1 MNNYSIKIVRR
12 TDKQNAKG
20 ENPLILQII
29 INSRS
34 KKISLK
40 ESIDPKFWDD
50 KNSKAIGKGFKSL
63 NVKLNKI
70 KSDLEAHCSLKEAGG
85 ISITFDLI
93 DRYLKGKNDNDF
105 YQLFDEIVEAKG
117 LKEATA
123 YKYSLLRKRLK
134 SYKSNIYTSDIDYN
148 FVKGFD
154 SYLKKLD
161 LKEGGAVYNMHK
173 CLKSII
179 HQIYLMEKISFSPYN
194 NFKFKG
200 PKVNEEYLTED
211 EVVSL
216 RNLKFDDLQSKKYKL
231 TKDMFLFSCYTG
243 LRFIDCDYLLVKNI
257 DLKNSILSIIQ
268 EKTNKVL
275 KVPFNS
281 QAKSVLCKY
290 MIGKKRNEKVFPK
303 IANQTINNNLKD
315 LADMAGINK
324 RVHFHLGRH
333 TFGSSLINLFN
344 IPLPL
349 VSKLLGHKNISNT
362 LIYTNSNFSVLQ
374 NAMKDFRYG
383 KKS

>member
-50 KNSKAIGKGFKSL
+50 KNSRAIGKGFKSL

-70 KSDLEAHCSLKEAGG
+70 KSDLEAHCSLQEAGMV
-85 ISITFDLI
+85 SITFDLI
-93 DRYLKGKNDNDF
+93 GRYLKGKNDNDF
-105 YQLFDEIVEAKG
+105 YQLFDEIVVDKN
-117 LKEATA
+117 LKEATS

-134 SYKSNIYTSDIDYN
+134 SFKSNIYTSDIDYN
-148 FVKGFD
+148 FVKSFD
-154 SYLKKLD
+154 SFLRKMD
-161 LKEGGAVYNMHK
+161 LKDGGAIYNMHK

-200 PKVNEEYLTED
+200 PKINDEYLNED
-211 EVVSL
+211 EVMSL
-216 RNLKFDDLQSKKYKL
+216 RNLKLDDQQTKKYKL

-243 LRFIDCDYLLVKNI
+243 LRFVDCDCLLVKNRGEEKKPM
-257 DLKNSILSIIQ
+257 DSLLKFQGIKSITPDVFFEELLPQ
-268 EKTNKVL
+268 
-275 KVPFNS
+275 
-281 QAKSVLCKY
+281 
-290 MIGKKRNEKVFPK
+290 MKKDKQSKFKKEYRDFYNEYERK
-303 IANQTINNNLKD
+303 
-315 LADMAGINK
+315 
-324 RVHFHLGRH
+324 
-333 TFGSSLINLFN
+333 
-344 IPLPL
+344 
-349 VSKLLGHKNISNT
+349 
-362 LIYTNSNFSVLQ
+362 
-374 NAMKDFRYG
+374 FRYG
-383 KKS
+383 FKEDFQAKLDEMIDLLIKRS

>member
-1 MNNYSIKIVRR
+1 MNKYSIKIVRR
-12 TDKQNAKG
+12 TDKRNAKG

-40 ESIDPKFWDD
+40 ESIDEKYWDD
-50 KNSKAIGKGFKSL
+50 KNSKAIGKGFKLL
-63 NVKLNKI
+63 NVKLDKI
-70 KSDLEAHCSLKEAGG
+70 KSDVQTFCSLKEAGG
-85 ISITFDLI
+85 MSITFDLI
-93 DRYLKGKNDNDF
+93 DQHLKGKNDNDF
-105 YQLFDEIVEAKG
+105 YQLYDEIVDDKG

-134 SYKSNIYTSDIDYN
+134 SFKSNIYTSDIDYN
-148 FVKGFD
+148 FVKSFD
-154 SYLKKLD
+154 SFLRKMD
-161 LKEGGAVYNMHK
+161 LKDGGAIYNMHK

-179 HQIYLMEKISFSPYN
+179 HQIYLMQKISFSPYN
-194 NFKFKG
+194 NFKFKA
-200 PKVNEEYLTED
+200 PKINDEYLNED
-211 EVVSL
+211 EVMSL
-216 RNLKFDDLQSKKYKL
+216 RNLKFDEEQTKKYKL

-243 LRFIDCDYLLVKNI
+243 LRFIDCDNLLVKNI
-257 DLKNSILSIIQ
+257 DLKNSILSIVQ
-268 EKTNKVL
+268 EKTDQIL
-275 KVPFNS
+275 KVPFSS
-281 QAKSVLCKY
+281 QAKTLLCKY
-290 MIGKKRNEKVFPK
+290 MIGKKKDEKVFPK
-303 IANQTINNNLKD
+303 ITNQTLNDKLKD
-315 LADMAGINK
+315 LADLAEINK
-324 RVHFHLGRH
+324 RVHFHLARH
-333 TFGSSLINLFN
+333 TFGSSLVNMYN

>member
-1 MNNYSIKIVRR
+1 MNKCSIKIVRR
-12 TDKQNAKG
+12 TDKRNAKG

-40 ESIDPKFWDD
+40 ESIDEKYWDD
-50 KNSKAIGKGFKSL
+50 KNSKAIGKGFKLL
-63 NVKLNKI
+63 NVKLDKI
-70 KSDLEAHCSLKEAGG
+70 KSDLQTFCSLQEAGG
-85 ISITFDLI
+85 VSITFDLI
-93 DRYLKGKNDNDF
+93 DRHLKGKNDNDF
-105 YQLFDEIVEAKG
+105 YQLYDEIVDDKV
-117 LKEATA
+117 LKKATA

-134 SYKSNIYTSDIDYN
+134 SYKSKIFTSDIDYN

-154 SYLKKLD
+154 SFLRKMD
-161 LKEGGAVYNMHK
+161 LKDGGAIYNMHK

-179 HQIYLMEKISFSPYN
+179 YQIYLMQKISFSPYN
-194 NFKFKG
+194 NFKFES

-257 DLKNSILSIIQ
+257 DLKNSVLSIIQ

-275 KVPFNS
+275 KVPFSS
-281 QAKSVLCKY
+281 QAKTILCKY
-290 MIGKKRNEKVFPK
+290 MIGKNNEEKVFPK
-303 IANQTINNNLKD
+303 ITNKSINEKLKD
-315 LADMAGINK
+315 LADMAEINK
-324 RVHFHLGRH
+324 RVHFHLARH
-333 TFGSSLINLFN
+333 TFGSSLVNMYN

-362 LIYTNSNFSVLQ
+362 LIYTNSNFSILQ

-383 KKS
+383 KKP

>member
-50 KNSKAIGKGFKSL
+50 KNSKAIGKGFKCL

-85 ISITFDLI
+85 VSITFDLI

-117 LKEATA
+117 LKEATS

-134 SYKSNIYTSDIDYN
+134 SYKSNICTSDIDYN

-154 SYLKKLD
+154 SYLKKLE

-179 HQIYLMEKISFSPYN
+179 HQIYLMQKISFSPYN

-211 EVVSL
+211 EVISL

-243 LRFIDCDYLLVKNI
+243 LRFIDCDHLLVKNI

-268 EKTNKVL
+268 EKTDKVL

-281 QAKSVLCKY
+281 QAMSVLCKY
-290 MIGKKRNEKVFPK
+290 MIGKKKDEKVFPK
-303 IANQTINNNLKD
+303 IANQTINDNLKD

>member
-34 KKISLK
+34 KKIGLK

-50 KNSKAIGKGFKSL
+50 KNSKAIGKGFKNL

-70 KSDLEAHCSLKEAGG
+70 KSDLAAHCSLKEAGG
-85 ISITFDLI
+85 VSITFDVI
-93 DRYLKGKNDNDF
+93 DRYFKGKSDNDF
-105 YQLFDEIVEAKG
+105 YQLFDEIVKAKG
-117 LKEATA
+117 LKEATS

-154 SYLKKLD
+154 SFLRKLD
-161 LKEGGAVYNMHK
+161 LKDGGALYNMHK
-173 CLKSII
+173 SLKSII
-179 HQIYLMEKISFSPYN
+179 NQIYLMQKISFSPYN

-290 MIGKKRNEKVFPK
+290 MIGKKTNEKVFPK
-303 IANQTINNNLKD
+303 IANQTINDNLKD